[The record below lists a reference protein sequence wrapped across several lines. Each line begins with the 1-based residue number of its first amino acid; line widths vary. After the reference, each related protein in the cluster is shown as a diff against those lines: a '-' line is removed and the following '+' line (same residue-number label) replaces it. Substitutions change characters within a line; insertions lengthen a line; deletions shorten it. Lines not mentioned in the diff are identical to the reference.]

1 MEAIMH
7 QCVPITTGF
16 VSTVWVEASRVVAIL
31 GVVAVSACGW
41 KAGPHREIALTVA
54 PVEGATIEPALRAA
68 LRHELTRALRDRG
81 VVAGGRTVEITLTDV
96 SHSPT
101 ASMDGTVAWTGQVS
115 AEVRVPSRPACVLKI
130 EGRRTWTLG
139 PDAPADAAT
148 RRSKAISVLAVE
160 AGQRA
165 ADALIREPQCR

>member
-1 MEAIMH
+1 M
-7 QCVPITTGF
+7 
-16 VSTVWVEASRVVAIL
+16 VWGKTPTAVAIL
-31 GVVAVSACGW
+31 GVILGPGCGW
-41 KAGPHREIALTVA
+41 KAGPHRGIALTVA

-96 SHSPT
+96 DHSPT
-101 ASMDGTVAWTGQVS
+101 ASLDGTVAWTGHVS
-115 AEVRVPSRPACVLKI
+115 AEVRVPSRPACVLMV

-148 RRSKAISVLAVE
+148 RRSEAISVLANE

-165 ADALIREPQCR
+165 ADALLRDPQCR